1 MDPLVSIIT
10 PTYNHEPFISE
21 CIQSVLAQTYSNW
34 EMLIINDGST
44 DNTAEIIK
52 RYSDKDSRIKLYN
65 QDNVG
70 IFELAET
77 YNFALNL
84 SRGKYIA
91 ILEGDDIWQP
101 DKLIRQVEKLEADE
115 SLILAWGVANLV
127 DAGNNNIYYS
137 SPDPHSEEAKYFF
150 NHPVGSI
157 LNVLFFKN
165 CLPALTIMI
174 RKSALNEIGGFKQ
187 GYNLP
192 LIDLPTIQE
201 LSAKGSFYFD
211 EVLLGSWRIY
221 PEQTTKKH
229 VAAIVVGFRELTINN
244 YNRFRTLPGITSY
257 TNLKHIDENFKRLLI
272 IAYSR
277 DGRYKLIRG
286 EYRAA
291 RLDYLKSLYLPGGEY
306 MWKFRSLIGLTFS
319 VLHLNVE
326 GLARILGR
334 PTYIKKEPIVNEVK

>member
-10 PTYNHEPFISE
+10 PTYNHESYIAE
-21 CIQSVLAQTYSNW
+21 CIQSVLDQTYSNW

-52 RYSDKDSRIKLYN
+52 TYADQDNRIKLFN
-65 QDNVG
+65 RENVG
-70 IFELAET
+70 IFRLAET
-77 YNFALNL
+77 YNFGLNH
-84 SRGKYIA
+84 SNGKYLA

-101 DKLIRQVEKLEADE
+101 DKLIRQIEKLEADE
-115 SLILAWGVANLV
+115 SVILAWGVAKLV
-127 DAGNNNIYYS
+127 DSVSNKVYYS
-137 SPDPHSEEAKYFF
+137 SPDPHSEDAKYFC
-150 NHPVGSI
+150 NQPVGSI

-165 CLPALTIMI
+165 CVPALTIMI
-174 RKSALNEIGGFKQ
+174 RKSALVEIGGFKQ

-201 LSAKGSFYFD
+201 LSVKGSFYFD
-211 EVLLGSWRIY
+211 EILLGSWRIY
-221 PEQTTKKH
+221 PGQTTKKY
-229 VAAIVVGFRELTINN
+229 VAAIILGFRNLTIHN
-244 YNRFRTLPGITSY
+244 YNRFSALPGIVSS
-257 TNLKHIDENFKRLLI
+257 TNLKLIERNFRRLLI

-286 EYRAA
+286 EFRAA
-291 RLDYLKSLYLPGGEY
+291 RLDYFRSISLPGGEY

-319 VLHLNVE
+319 IFHLNVE

-334 PTYIKKEPIVNEVK
+334 PTYIRKEPLFNKS